1 MLAPFPPNTRPAL
14 LLALTIIA
22 VLVAGCASTPPAT
35 IEERNVQMPPSPR
48 PAAASR
54 GPAAVPESPPAA
66 TYTVK
71 RGDTLHQIAL
81 DNGLD
86 YRELAAWNNIEN
98 VNRIFPGQVL
108 RLAAPGAAPSAV
120 RAPSAVPDAAL
131 ALAQPQDGGSG
142 VTTAPLR
149 TVPTVAESGAS
160 VPPAAPA
167 APPVPSGAFPAA
179 AAPSAATAL
188 PAVAASGSSTSSTS
202 SSTSSTSSTSIK
214 TSPKAIK
221 EPYSEQA
228 VRDLNLAASAGPAPP
243 DALAMAAP
251 GGARTDAKATP
262 APSPSA
268 ATSSRVPSAASSP
281 ALSAAV
287 SPPSNSPSTPAV
299 RTPPQDGA
307 SSDARDADGLDWAW
321 PAKGKIITAFS
332 ETANLKGIDIAGTA
346 GEAVRASAA
355 GKVVYAGSG
364 LRGYGKLII
373 IKHNATYLSA
383 YAHNREIL
391 VKEGQQVARGQKI
404 AEMGSTD
411 ADQVKL
417 HFEIR
422 RHGKPMDPAK
432 YLPPA

>member
-1 MLAPFPPNTRPAL
+1 MQSPLSFLRASRVHVAL
-14 LLALTIIA
+14 VLVA
-22 VLVAGCASTPPAT
+22 VLVVAGCSTRRPVPV
-35 IEERNVQMPPSPR
+35 EERALSRNAPPPHAAMPAPR
-48 PAAASR
+48 APAAL
-54 GPAAVPESPPAA
+54 PEGEAPPPA

-108 RLAAPGAAPSAV
+108 RLAAPGEAPPTAIAQEGTSA
-120 RAPSAVPDAAL
+120 
-131 ALAQPQDGGSG
+131 SG

-149 TVPTVAESGAS
+149 APPPIVAGAPAM
-160 VPPAAPA
+160 PPATAPA
-167 APPVPSGAFPAA
+167 PANPSPVPA
-179 AAPSAATAL
+179 
-188 PAVAASGSSTSSTS
+188 PAVSGPANV
-202 SSTSSTSSTSIK
+202 K

-228 VRDLNLAASAGPAPP
+228 VRDMNFAASAAPAPAP
-243 DALAMAAP
+243 ANALPATPSRAP
-251 GGARTDAKATP
+251 ADAKPEASPTAATP
-262 APSPSA
+262 DQGAASGTPATAA
-268 ATSSRVPSAASSP
+268 ATG
-281 ALSAAV
+281 
-287 SPPSNSPSTPAV
+287 N
-299 RTPPQDGA
+299 
-307 SSDARDADGLDWAW
+307 ADQLDWAW
-321 PAKGKIITAFS
+321 PAKGKIVTSFS

-346 GEAVRASAA
+346 GEPVRASAA
-355 GKVVYAGSG
+355 GRVVYAGNG

-373 IKHNATYLSA
+373 IKHNNTYLSA
-383 YAHNREIL
+383 YAHNRDIL

-422 RHGKPMDPAK
+422 RHGKPMDPTK
-432 YLPPA
+432 FLPPT